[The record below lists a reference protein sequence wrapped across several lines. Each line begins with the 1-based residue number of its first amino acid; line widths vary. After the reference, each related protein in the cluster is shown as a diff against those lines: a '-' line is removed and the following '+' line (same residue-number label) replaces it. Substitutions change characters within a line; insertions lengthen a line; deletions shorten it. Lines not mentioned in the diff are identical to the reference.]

1 MKVVGIIPHVR
12 QGPDYPK
19 WPFKG
24 LVIQGARVLA
34 VIISKSSSQIQHK
47 IGELIVAH
55 WCHIPD
61 NKVHGA
67 NMGPTWVL
75 SAPRGPH
82 VGPMNLAIR
91 DGIEELTHHQ
101 FNQWLVPC
109 LALSHYLNHGWH
121 IVNLTLGNNIHWNLN
136 QNANNFIEENA
147 FEYAICKML
156 ATLRPKYINIAHA
169 NNSAHYLYVLVF
181 PVWFP

>member
-1 MKVVGIIPHVR
+1 MHKKILSFCMLNCLGKCQHILVDSINSQHWGDEGSWNHFICKTRTWLSHMAFWRPGHPRSQGISSHIIKIIIPDSAHC
-12 QGPDYPK
+12 
-19 WPFKG
+19 
-24 LVIQGARVLA
+24 
-34 VIISKSSSQIQHK
+34 SS
-47 IGELIVAH
+47 LM
-55 WCHIPD
+55 PY
-61 NKVHGA
+61 
-67 NMGPTWVL
+67 
-75 SAPRGPH
+75 
-82 VGPMNLAIR
+82 
-91 DGIEELTHHQ
+91 GIAELTHR
-101 FNQWLVPC
+101 FNQWLVLC
-109 LALSHYLNHGWH
+109 LAPSHYLNHGWH